1 MNAVDILIGL
11 VTVFVLFGV
20 ILVFIMGEQFI
31 HNDDLIGLIWE
42 ILKLSV
48 IGTIYLI
55 LVLLGLGAIGHIVRS
70 LF

>member
-1 MNAVDILIGL
+1 MNAIDVLIGL

-31 HNDDLIGLIWE
+31 HNDDLFGLIWE
-42 ILKLSV
+42 ILKFSV
-48 IGTIYLI
+48 IGTIYMI